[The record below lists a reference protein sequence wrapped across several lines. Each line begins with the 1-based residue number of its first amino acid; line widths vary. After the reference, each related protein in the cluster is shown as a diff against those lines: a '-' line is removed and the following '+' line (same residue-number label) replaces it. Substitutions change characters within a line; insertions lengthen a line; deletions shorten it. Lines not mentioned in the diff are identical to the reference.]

1 MAYVPFLE
9 RVTAV
14 LKFFHLGWM
23 MLVVV
28 FPLGSGQAGG
38 SQIILLDRT
47 PFYAPSTMTIFP
59 GQSVQWHN
67 QSMQPHT
74 VTHDG
79 CGRGGKCAFASE
91 HLHPG
96 ERFSVNSLPP
106 GTYSYHCEIHPF
118 MRGRIQV
125 KRVVRNDGVT
135 EL

>member
-1 MAYVPFLE
+1 MICRGRPIVPSLE

-14 LKFFHLGWM
+14 LKFLHLGWM

-28 FPLGSGQAGG
+28 LPLGSGQAGG

-47 PFYAPSTMTIFP
+47 PFYAPSTMTILP
-59 GQSVQWHN
+59 GQAVQWYN

-91 HLHPG
+91 HLILANV
-96 ERFSVNSLPP
+96 SA
-106 GTYSYHCEIHPF
+106 
-118 MRGRIQV
+118 
-125 KRVVRNDGVT
+125 
-135 EL
+135 

>member
-1 MAYVPFLE
+1 M
-9 RVTAV
+9 
-14 LKFFHLGWM
+14 LKLAHACLGWM

-28 FPLGSGQAGG
+28 LPVGLSQAG
-38 SQIILLDRT
+38 SLQIILLDRM
-47 PFYAPSTMTIFP
+47 PFYAPSTMTILP
-59 GQSVQWHN
+59 GQAVQWYN

-125 KRVVRNDGVT
+125 KRIVPNHSVT

>member
-1 MAYVPFLE
+1 MVKRVSPFLGCLIL
-9 RVTAV
+9 V
-14 LKFFHLGWM
+14 LALPAG
-23 MLVVV
+23 LSRA
-28 FPLGSGQAGG
+28 GSAP
-38 SQIILLDRT
+38 IVLLDRT
-47 PFYAPSTMTIFP
+47 PFYAPSTMTILP
-59 GQSVQWHN
+59 GQPVQWHN

-79 CGRGGKCAFASE
+79 CGRGGQCAFASA

-96 ERFSVNSLPP
+96 ERFSVSGLSP

-125 KRVVRNDGVT
+125 ERIAHNHSVT

>member
-1 MAYVPFLE
+1 MPSLE

-23 MLVVV
+23 VLVVV
-28 FPLGSGQAGG
+28 LPLGSGQAGG

-47 PFYAPSTMTIFP
+47 PFYAPSTMTILP
-59 GQSVQWHN
+59 GQAVQWYNH
-67 QSMQPHT
+67 SMQPHT

-79 CGRGGKCAFASE
+79 CGRGGQCAFASE

-125 KRVVRNDGVT
+125 KRIVPNHSVT

>member
-1 MAYVPFLE
+1 
-9 RVTAV
+9 
-14 LKFFHLGWM
+14 

-28 FPLGSGQAGG
+28 LPFGLGQAGG
-38 SQIILLDRT
+38 SQIILLDQE
-47 PFYAPSTMTIFP
+47 PFYVPSTMTILQ
-59 GQSVQWHN
+59 GQPVQWHN

-79 CGRGGKCAFASE
+79 CGQGRMCAFVSE

-96 ERFSVNSLPP
+96 ERFSVRGLST

-125 KRVVRNDGVT
+125 KQVVRNDGVT

>member
-1 MAYVPFLE
+1 MPSLE

-14 LKFFHLGWM
+14 LKLAHACLGWM
-23 MLVVV
+23 MIVVV
-28 FPLGSGQAGG
+28 LPLGSGQAGG

-47 PFYAPSTMTIFP
+47 PFYAPSTMTILP
-59 GQSVQWHN
+59 GQAVQWHN

-125 KRVVRNDGVT
+125 KRVVRSDGVT